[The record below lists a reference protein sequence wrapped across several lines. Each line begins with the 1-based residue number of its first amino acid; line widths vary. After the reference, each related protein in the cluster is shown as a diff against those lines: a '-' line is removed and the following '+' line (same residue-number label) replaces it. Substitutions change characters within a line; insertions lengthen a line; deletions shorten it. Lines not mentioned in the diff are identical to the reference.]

1 MGTPQA
7 GVFDEAPDHHYYLEY
22 RLPAGTDLADLRPV
36 LREVIGL
43 APEGGHVV
51 LAFGRDAWTR
61 LRPEGVPSQLED
73 FVPIGTEAC
82 MAPATQRD
90 IWVWILGDF
99 AASALDAAL
108 SIQSRMVSVADLEL
122 GCAGFRRPE
131 KRGFDGFIDG
141 TENPQDQAK
150 LDATL
155 IPPEDVGA
163 GGSYVLTQ
171 QWEHDLPHWDAL
183 PDEEQEAVIGRTK
196 MHSVEL
202 TGDAMPPTSHVS
214 RTDVTVDGVKQ
225 KIYRRSLPYGDVRKH
240 GLYFLAF
247 ACQRTRFDAQ
257 LRRMFGTFGDGMHDR
272 ITEFSVPVTGAYWYA
287 PSQEELGV
295 ALTAD

>member
-131 KRGFDGFIDG
+131 KRG
-141 TENPQDQAK
+141 
-150 LDATL
+150 
-155 IPPEDVGA
+155 
-163 GGSYVLTQ
+163 
-171 QWEHDLPHWDAL
+171 
-183 PDEEQEAVIGRTK
+183 
-196 MHSVEL
+196 
-202 TGDAMPPTSHVS
+202 
-214 RTDVTVDGVKQ
+214 
-225 KIYRRSLPYGDVRKH
+225 
-240 GLYFLAF
+240 
-247 ACQRTRFDAQ
+247 
-257 LRRMFGTFGDGMHDR
+257 
-272 ITEFSVPVTGAYWYA
+272 
-287 PSQEELGV
+287 
-295 ALTAD
+295 